1 MVNDRKIAHLLE
13 IMERLRDKESGCP
26 WDKEQTFSTIVSY
39 TIEEAYEVADAI
51 DRNAMDELQE
61 ELGDLL
67 FQVVFYAQIAKEK
80 NLFDFSDVVKSIISK
95 LVNRHPHVFG
105 DTEISSPEEQN
116 KLWEEIKSKER
127 QALLLKNK
135 KVQKKNKDTFIDNH
149 ETDTDIT
156 TGLET
161 ESALDNIPKTLPA
174 LTRAYKLHKK
184 AAMVGFDWSSIDG
197 VIKKLDEEID
207 EVRYE
212 IKNGL
217 LPERMQD
224 EIGDLLFVTTILARH
239 AGIDPETTLRHAN
252 NKFERRFRGVEAL
265 LAENNID
272 INEAG
277 LEKMDAMWD
286 IVKSREKQQ
295 R

>member
-1 MVNDRKIAHLLE
+1 MVNSRKIAHLLE

-26 WDKEQTFSTIVSY
+26 WDKEQTFSTIVPH

-51 DRNAMDELQE
+51 ERNTMDELQE

-67 FQVVFYAQIAKEK
+67 FQIVFYAQIAKEK
-80 NLFDFSDVVKSIISK
+80 NIFNFDDVVNSIIVK

-105 DTEISSPEEQN
+105 NMEINSPEEQN
-116 KLWEEIKSKER
+116 KLWEDIKKQER
-127 QALLLKNK
+127 QAYLGKNRDK
-135 KVQKKNKDTFIDNH
+135 TKTGMDVDTQS
-149 ETDTDIT
+149 T
-156 TGLET
+156 LE
-161 ESALDNIPKTLPA
+161 NIPKTLPA

-184 AAMVGFDWSSIDG
+184 ASMVGFDWSNIEG
-197 VIKKLDEEID
+197 VMGKLNEEIG

-212 IKNGL
+212 IKNGQ

-224 EIGDLLFVTTILARH
+224 EIGDILFVTTILARH
-239 AGIDPETTLRHAN
+239 AGVDPEAALRHAN

-265 LAENNID
+265 LVENNID
-272 INEAG
+272 INEAS

-286 IVKSREKQQ
+286 IVKTREKQQ
-295 R
+295 G